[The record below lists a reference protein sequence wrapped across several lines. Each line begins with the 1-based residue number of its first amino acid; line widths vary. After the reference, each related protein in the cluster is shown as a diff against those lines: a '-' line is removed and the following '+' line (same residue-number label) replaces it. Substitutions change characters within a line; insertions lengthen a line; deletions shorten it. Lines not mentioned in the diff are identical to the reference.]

1 MSFFMKV
8 AGTFLTA
15 FLFTWFILPKL
26 SRLARRIGLLDIP
39 NLRKVHNQPKPL
51 VGGLG
56 MVMAVC
62 LSGVLFIPLT
72 DLRGYFAGMIV
83 LVIAGF
89 LDDFRELDH
98 KWKFVAQI
106 VASLLA
112 IYLSNTR
119 LFTFGNL
126 IGTGEIRLGILSVPL
141 TIFCMVGVIN
151 ALNMIDGLDGL
162 AGINAIVGFSC
173 FGLLASYTG
182 QYNLLLLSLALTGA
196 LIGFLQF
203 NWFPSRLFMGDAGS
217 LTIGYSL
224 AYMAIALTQKKTGNV
239 SPVTP
244 LLILALPIV
253 DAVMVMTKRIVN
265 GKNPFQPDTNHMHH
279 NLMLLGY
286 SKKTTVEVIGL
297 MAFIIATIG
306 AMGTMIE
313 TPDYLIF
320 GIFSLYLLGHGFFT
334 FTVKKAASWTEERSK
349 TGEPLL
355 RILTPTLFRHIDTG
369 TGLLN
374 PAALTENLKVELKL
388 SEKDGD
394 LSVILITH
402 PALFSDD
409 EATFTSRLTEYLR
422 SVITRTD
429 ILGIYDK
436 GIMIILPE
444 TTRSGAIMTIEKIRE
459 RESASIYGI
468 SEKDLNDL
476 SFGVASTE
484 DVEPS
489 VESMINS
496 ASLSLLQY
504 SLR

>member
-1 MSFFMKV
+1 MAFSMKM

-15 FLFTWFILPKL
+15 FFFTWFILPKL
-26 SRLARRIGLLDIP
+26 SSLARRIGLLDLP

-83 LVIAGF
+83 LVIVGF
-89 LDDFRELDH
+89 LDDFREIDH
-98 KWKFVAQI
+98 KWKFVSQI
-106 VASLLA
+106 IASLLA

-119 LFTFGNL
+119 LVTFGDL
-126 IGTGEIRLGILSVPL
+126 IGMGEIRLGILSVPL

-162 AGINAIVGFSC
+162 AGIIAIVGFSC
-173 FGLLASYTG
+173 FGLLAYYTG
-182 QYNLLLLSLALTGA
+182 QYNILLLSLALTGA
-196 LIGFLQF
+196 LIGFLRF

-224 AYMAIALTQKKTGNV
+224 AYMAIALTQKKTGVV

-253 DAVMVMTKRIVN
+253 DAVMVMTKRIVK
-265 GKNPFQPDTNHMHH
+265 GKNPFHPDTNHMHH

-286 SKKTTVEVIGL
+286 SKKTSVKAIGL
-297 MAFIIATIG
+297 IAFIVAATG
-306 AMGTMIE
+306 AMGTILE
-313 TPDYLIF
+313 TPDYFIF
-320 GIFSLYLLGHGFFT
+320 GIFSLYLIGHGFFT
-334 FTVKKAASWTEERSK
+334 FTAQKAASWTAAAAEMR
-349 TGEPLL
+349 EPLL
-355 RILTPTLFRHIDTG
+355 KALMPTLFRHIDAR
-369 TGLLN
+369 TGLLS
-374 PAALTENLKVELKL
+374 PEALIENLKAELEL
-388 SEKDGD
+388 SKKDGD
-394 LSVILITH
+394 LSVILMTH
-402 PALFSDD
+402 PALSYDG
-409 EATFTSRLTEYLR
+409 ENHFTSRLTGYLR
-422 SVITRTD
+422 SIIRGTD
-429 ILGIYDK
+429 ILGIHDK
-436 GIMIILPE
+436 RIMIILPE
-444 TTRSGAIMTIEKIRE
+444 TARSGAIRTIEKIRDGK
-459 RESASIYGI
+459 SASLYDI
-468 SEKDLNDL
+468 SEEDLDGL

-484 DVEPS
+484 DVKPS

-496 ASLSLLQY
+496 ATLSLLQY